1 MQTRLESL
9 TDQHNLAHSRAKTS
23 YEADKS
29 FREGELAE
37 VPPVPQ
43 ALVQQNPRT
52 GRKALYVGAHLARV
66 NHMAAADSDALL
78 AALRQRAE
86 APQLQH
92 RHIWQPGDLVIWD
105 NLTVQHA
112 RPEPNDRP
120 RTLRRYHVSEVDL
133 TLQYLEVGRKHGY
146 V

>member
-29 FREGELAE
+29 FREGSW
-37 VPPVPQ
+37 PKC
-43 ALVQQNPRT
+43 PRGPRPWCTGGT

-105 NLTVQHA
+105 DRATLHRGRPWDNQCRRIMRRTTVA
-112 RPEPNDRP
+112 GDKP
-120 RTLRRYHVSEVDL
+120 
-133 TLQYLEVGRKHGY
+133 
-146 V
+146 